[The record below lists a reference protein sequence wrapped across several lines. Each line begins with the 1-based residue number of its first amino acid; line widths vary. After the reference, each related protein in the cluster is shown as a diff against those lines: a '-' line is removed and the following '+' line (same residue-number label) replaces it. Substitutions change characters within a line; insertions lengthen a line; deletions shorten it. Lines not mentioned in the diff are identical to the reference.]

1 MYAGV
6 IVPRRRD
13 YARYC
18 IQTLQKTHSVPE
30 RTQAPS
36 ADHVAAFQV
45 PTITPLA
52 YEPSL

>member
-6 IVPRRRD
+6 VVPRRRD

-18 IQTLQKTHSVPE
+18 MQTLQKTHSAPE
-30 RTQAPS
+30 RTKAPS

-45 PTITPLA
+45 TFITPLA
-52 YEPSL
+52 L